1 MNTGV
6 LIISAAI
13 PVVMFALWKEY
24 FEQDWNDSERA
35 EPEDEQS
42 LEGAIARIR
51 LAGLLTTTLQ
61 LVIFMATYRIRQ
73 EDPLAGVSGLWIT
86 LAGLVAQRIQQASLE
101 HRVTRSA
108 LKEQATSFKPVM
120 KPVVMTG
127 QVLWAFAGL
136 VVYLGLLGGSLLST
150 ALAISFFKMTGI
162 KAAATLVV
170 GTLVGYTLALASNF
184 VLSPWFM
191 KRILPGSSLGAGK
204 VRESI
209 SLWFKAAGTPE
220 PELRVF
226 EQTPNLLSAWVTGI
240 SSLKGPFRPVLW
252 LTPMALELL
261 EEDEIEAV
269 VKHEMIHLK
278 KNHLLQRFALAWAMS
293 LLVLVTLSAALGLA
307 AWLPKEQAGPILPA
321 FSLFLGV
328 ALVWGSI
335 RAIQEQSRLHE
346 LEADLLCI
354 TELGA
359 RASALAS
366 ALRKAERINGAATSR
381 SHPGLG
387 ARLEALEPLLRQEK
401 AQTQDSER
409 SQRAA

>member
-6 LIISAAI
+6 LIISTAI

-24 FEQDWNDSERA
+24 FEQDWNDPEQVER
-35 EPEDEQS
+35 EEDQA

-61 LVIFMATYRIRQ
+61 LVIFMATSQIRQ
-73 EDPLAGVSGLWIT
+73 EDPVAGVSGLWIT
-86 LAGLVAQRIQQASLE
+86 LAGLVVQRIQQASLE
-101 HRVTRSA
+101 HRVTRGVH
-108 LKEQATSFKPVM
+108 KEKKPVA
-120 KPVVMTG
+120 VVMTG

-150 ALAISFFKMTGI
+150 ALIISFFKMTGL

-191 KRILPGSSLGAGK
+191 KRILPGSSLGDGEL
-204 VRESI
+204 RERI
-209 SLWFKAAGTPE
+209 SHWFKMAETQE
-220 PELRVF
+220 PELRIF
-226 EQTPNLLSAWVTGI
+226 DQSPTLLSAWVTGI

-252 LTPMALELL
+252 LTPIALELL
-261 EEDEIEAV
+261 DEDEIEAV
-269 VKHEMIHLK
+269 VKHEVIHLK

-293 LLVLVTLSAALGLA
+293 LLVLVTLSAGLGLA

-359 RASALAS
+359 RASALES
-366 ALRKAERINGAATSR
+366 ALRKAERINGAATSK
-381 SHPGLG
+381 SHPGLA

-401 AQTQDSER
+401 AQNQEAQRT
-409 SQRAA
+409 QRAA